1 MPSRIPPVDRP
12 KGVIARLGFWFIK
25 RDLGKVTTVAK
36 VVYARFPRIMLLV
49 RKMLNLEKGHSLST
63 ALQRLIQTH
72 VATLNGCA
80 FCMDISV
87 LRARQLDIS
96 PEKFR
101 QLPDYGSSPHYL
113 PAEKAALA
121 YVEELTRQVEV
132 SDETFAALQEHWTN
146 REIIEITYAAAVE
159 NFLNRLVKP
168 LGIGSD
174 ELCTLENQ

>member
-49 RKMLNLEKGHSLST
+49 RKMLNLEKRHSLSAAMQT
-63 ALQRLIQTH
+63 LIQTQ

-80 FCMDISV
+80 FCMDLSA

-96 PEKFR
+96 RKKFQ
-101 QLPDYGSSPHYL
+101 QLLDYGDSPLYT
-113 PAEKAALA
+113 PAEKAALD

-132 SDETFAALQEHWTN
+132 SDETFAALREHWTD
-146 REIIEITYAAAVE
+146 RDIIEITYAAAVE

-174 ELCTLENQ
+174 ELCTLENR